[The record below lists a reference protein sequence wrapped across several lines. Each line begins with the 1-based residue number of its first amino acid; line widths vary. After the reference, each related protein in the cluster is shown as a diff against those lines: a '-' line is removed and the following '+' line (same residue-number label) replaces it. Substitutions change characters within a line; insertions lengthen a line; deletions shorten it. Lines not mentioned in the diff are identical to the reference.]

1 MEKQI
6 MRGKAPVMI
15 CAAISLLGFLACISV
30 IFFTSGFGSAQ
41 NAQGGFG
48 MIWFYLRYIVFP
60 VLPCLIF
67 SLYIF
72 FFRETKAGVFLLPAA
87 FVLAAIQK
95 AIAAVVVFQQIPFYT
110 SNGLDSITSSDS
122 VFLIARYIL
131 FIAACGVIVAAAI
144 KGLPSRLL
152 LIPASAVLLFCHTTL
167 LFNYIYQHTMYSIPL
182 EPADIITY
190 VSLFAVFIGT
200 LVYGLANITP
210 SFSEVFRGINEKQ
223 VIKKNL
229 RERKELEEELDEL
242 KFRRD
247 NGFLPQEDYAELAA
261 EITERLNELQE

>member
-15 CAAISLLGFLACISV
+15 CAAISLLGFLACIAL
-30 IFFTSGFGSAQ
+30 IFLTSAQ
-41 NAQGGFG
+41 NTQGGFG
-48 MIWFYLRYIVFP
+48 TVWFYIRYIVFP
-60 VLPCLIF
+60 VLPCLVF

-72 FFRETKAGVFLLPAA
+72 FFRKTKAGVFLLPLA

-95 AIAAVVVFQQIPFYT
+95 AVAAVVVFQQIPFYNNNGFSPIV
-110 SNGLDSITSSDS
+110 SNSYY
-122 VFLIARYIL
+122 LIGMYL
-131 FIAACGVIVAAAI
+131 VFIAACSVIAAAAI

-152 LIPASAVLLFCHTTL
+152 LIPASAVLVFCQTNL

-200 LVYGLANITP
+200 LVYGLVNITP

>member
-1 MEKQI
+1 MKKQI
-6 MRGKAPVMI
+6 MRGKVPVII

-110 SNGLDSITSSDS
+110 NNGLGSITSGS

-144 KGLPSRLL
+144 KGFPSRLL

-200 LVYGLANITP
+200 LVYGLVNITP
-210 SFSEVFRGINEKQ
+210 SFSEVFRGFNEKQ
-223 VIKKNL
+223 GIKKNL
-229 RERKELEEELDEL
+229 RERRELEEELDEL

-247 NGFLPQEDYAELAA
+247 NGYLPQEDYDELAA
-261 EITERLNELQE
+261 EITNRLNELQ

>member
-1 MEKQI
+1 M
-6 MRGKAPVMI
+6 
-15 CAAISLLGFLACISV
+15 LLS
-30 IFFTSGFGSAQ
+30 
-41 NAQGGFG
+41 
-48 MIWFYLRYIVFP
+48 
-60 VLPCLIF
+60 
-67 SLYIF
+67 
-72 FFRETKAGVFLLPAA
+72 FLLPAA

-152 LIPASAVLLFCHTTL
+152 LIPASAVLVFCQTNL
-167 LFNYIYQHTMYSIPL
+167 LFNYIYQHNMYSIPP

-200 LVYGLANITP
+200 LVYGLVNITP
-210 SFSEVFRGINEKQ
+210 SFSEVFRGFNEKQ
-223 VIKKNL
+223 GIKKNL
-229 RERKELEEELDEL
+229 RERRELEEELDEL

-247 NGFLPQEDYAELAA
+247 NGYLPQEDYGR
-261 EITERLNELQE
+261 ITPSLPRK

>member
-6 MRGKAPVMI
+6 MRGKVPVII

-41 NAQGGFG
+41 NAQSGFG
-48 MIWFYLRYIVFP
+48 VIWFYLRYIVFP

-110 SNGLDSITSSDS
+110 NNGLGSITSGS

-131 FIAACGVIVAAAI
+131 FIAACGVIAAAAI
-144 KGLPSRLL
+144 KGFPSRLL
-152 LIPASAVLLFCHTTL
+152 LIPASAVLLFCHTNL

-210 SFSEVFRGINEKQ
+210 SFSEVFRGINKKQ

-261 EITERLNELQE
+261 EITERLNELNR

>member
-1 MEKQI
+1 MKKQA
-6 MRGKAPVMI
+6 MRGRVPVMI
-15 CAAISLLGFLACISV
+15 CAALSLLGFLSCITV
-30 IFFTSGFGSAQ
+30 IFFSADFGSAQ

-48 MIWFYLRYIVFP
+48 TVWFYIRYIVFP
-60 VLPCLIF
+60 VLPCLVF

-72 FFRETKAGVFLLPAA
+72 FFRKTKAGVFLLPLA

-95 AIAAVVVFQQIPFYT
+95 VIAAVVVFQQIPFYNNNGFSPIV
-110 SNGLDSITSSDS
+110 SNSYY
-122 VFLIARYIL
+122 LIGMYL
-131 FIAACGVIVAAAI
+131 VFIAACSVIAAAAI

-200 LVYGLANITP
+200 LVYGLVNITP
-210 SFSEVFRGINEKQ
+210 SFSEVFRGFNEKQ
-223 VIKKNL
+223 GIKKNL
-229 RERKELEEELDEL
+229 RERRELEEELDEL

-247 NGFLPQEDYAELAA
+247 NGYLPQEDYAELAE
-261 EITERLNELQE
+261 EITKRLSELQ

>member
-1 MEKQI
+1 MEL
-6 MRGKAPVMI
+6 I
-15 CAAISLLGFLACISV
+15 CAAISLLGFLACIAV
-30 IFFTSGFGSAQ
+30 IFFTSGFGS
-41 NAQGGFG
+41 AQGGFG

-87 FVLAAIQK
+87 FALAAIQK
-95 AIAAVVVFQQIPFYT
+95 VVAAVVVFQQIPFYT
-110 SNGLDSITSSDS
+110 NNGLGSITSGS

-131 FIAACGVIVAAAI
+131 FIAACGVIAAAAI

>member
-6 MRGKAPVMI
+6 MRGKVPVII

-110 SNGLDSITSSDS
+110 NNGLGSITSGS

-131 FIAACGVIVAAAI
+131 FIAACGVIAAAAI
-144 KGLPSRLL
+144 KGFPSRLL

>member
-1 MEKQI
+1 
-6 MRGKAPVMI
+6 MI
-15 CAAISLLGFLACISV
+15 CAALSLLGFFACIAAIIISTV
-30 IFFTSGFGSAQ
+30 SALDP
-41 NAQGGFG
+41 NANFSFELV
-48 MIWFYLRYIVFP
+48 WNNLYYR
-60 VLPCLIF
+60 VLPVVPCLLF

-72 FFRETKAGVFLLPAA
+72 FFRKTKAGVFLLPLA

-95 AIAAVVVFQQIPFYT
+95 VIAAVVVFQQIPFYNNNGFSPIV
-110 SNGLDSITSSDS
+110 SNSYY
-122 VFLIARYIL
+122 LIGMYL
-131 FIAACGVIVAAAI
+131 VFIAACSVIAAAAI

-200 LVYGLANITP
+200 LVYGLVNITP
-210 SFSEVFRGINEKQ
+210 SFSEVFRGFNEKQ
-223 VIKKNL
+223 GIKKNL
-229 RERKELEEELDEL
+229 RERRELEEELDEL

-247 NGFLPQEDYAELAA
+247 NGYLPQEDYDELAA
-261 EITERLNELQE
+261 EITNRLNELQ

>member
-6 MRGKAPVMI
+6 MRGKVPVII

-110 SNGLDSITSSDS
+110 SNGLSAHH
-122 VFLIARYIL
+122 VFN
-131 FIAACGVIVAAAI
+131 
-144 KGLPSRLL
+144 
-152 LIPASAVLLFCHTTL
+152 SA
-167 LFNYIYQHTMYSIPL
+167 
-182 EPADIITY
+182 
-190 VSLFAVFIGT
+190 
-200 LVYGLANITP
+200 
-210 SFSEVFRGINEKQ
+210 
-223 VIKKNL
+223 
-229 RERKELEEELDEL
+229 
-242 KFRRD
+242 
-247 NGFLPQEDYAELAA
+247 
-261 EITERLNELQE
+261 

>member
-6 MRGKAPVMI
+6 MRGKVPVMI

-48 MIWFYLRYIVFP
+48 TVWFYIRYIVFP
-60 VLPCLIF
+60 VLPCLVF

-72 FFRETKAGVFLLPAA
+72 FFRKTKAGVFLLPLA

-95 AIAAVVVFQQIPFYT
+95 VIAAVVVFQQIPFYNNNGFSPIV
-110 SNGLDSITSSDS
+110 SNSYY
-122 VFLIARYIL
+122 LIGMYL
-131 FIAACGVIVAAAI
+131 VFIAACSVIAAAAI

-152 LIPASAVLLFCHTTL
+152 LIPASAVLVFCQTNL
-167 LFNYIYQHTMYSIPL
+167 LFNYIYQHNMYSIPP

-200 LVYGLANITP
+200 LVYGLVNITP
-210 SFSEVFRGINEKQ
+210 SFSEVFRGFNEKQ
-223 VIKKNL
+223 GIKKNL
-229 RERKELEEELDEL
+229 RERRELEEELDEL

-247 NGFLPQEDYAELAA
+247 NGYLPQEDYDELAA
-261 EITERLNELQE
+261 EITNRLNELQ

>member
-6 MRGKAPVMI
+6 MRGKVPVMI
-15 CAAISLLGFLACISV
+15 CAAISLLGFLACIAL

-48 MIWFYLRYIVFP
+48 TVWFYIRYIVFP
-60 VLPCLIF
+60 VLPCLVF

-72 FFRETKAGVFLLPAA
+72 FFRKTKAGVFLLPLA

-95 AIAAVVVFQQIPFYT
+95 AVAAVVVFQQIPFYT

-144 KGLPSRLL
+144 KGFPSRLL

-200 LVYGLANITP
+200 LVYGLVNITP
-210 SFSEVFRGINEKQ
+210 SFSEVFRGFNEKQ
-223 VIKKNL
+223 GIKKNL
-229 RERKELEEELDEL
+229 RERRELEEELDEL

-247 NGFLPQEDYAELAA
+247 NGYLPQEDYDELAA
-261 EITERLNELQE
+261 EINQKLNELQ